1 MKGNENDGNTFH
13 CLITKKLL
21 TATEKKGRVDINP
34 MRIVLPSTSY
44 VHKYYT
50 LLHICIYSLT
60 VRINFAY
67 IKCIEYDLIQKYF
80 TSNFSR
86 NEMLGI
92 DNRHTTSLMKKI
104 IFLIARIILNTN
116 SSVVFD
122 NNTLYV
128 IQYN

>member
-13 CLITKKLL
+13 CLITKKPL

-50 LLHICIYSLT
+50 LLHIGIYSLT

-67 IKCIEYDLIQKYF
+67 IKCIEHDLIQKYF

-92 DNRHTTSLMKKI
+92 DNRHTTSLMKQI